1 VAKHPVSR
9 IYFAQELTMRI
20 RDLAAAVVLLSL
32 TQVCAIAD
40 VSLKNGNY
48 FTGNKDMILPGGFEP
63 TIERVYNSKT
73 SSKGL
78 FGYGWGN
85 EYEVYV
91 EVGGDGG
98 VIVHEYGGGADNRF
112 DSPAMT
118 AAELDQAA
126 DQIVAV
132 ARSQGDVTGD
142 EGLSDYRAR
151 LLTDA
156 AFRTDEWRKYV
167 DKKALQPRVL
177 PVGTILTSDRFSH
190 QTVQVLR
197 TGYQRVLENGRTEL
211 FGKDGKLRQV
221 LNKQGNYLAFVYDV
235 PGQITLRDDQGR
247 SIVLFK
253 NDHGLVMRIEASNG
267 KTCSYQY
274 NNRDELVYAKDTG
287 GGESRYEYDP
297 NGRHNLT
304 RIKNSEG
311 KVTELTYY
319 PYDQFEN
326 VKSVLDDTDGTLT
339 DYTYAIDKANKQHYT
354 VTVTESGQAG
364 NDGKRE
370 ITSTSTYEYINAKKP
385 TGEEY
390 IAKFITVVDGNRTA
404 TTYNPDGMPIQIEQ
418 GGETTS
424 FAYDSRNHVTQKT
437 TTTEVTNLTY
447 DDVCSKVASV
457 KVTSRVDNKVTEDG
471 HFIYDGKCNLVA
483 ASSPEKS
490 VKLQYDAKGRISEDD
505 DESGIKIAFEYNANS
520 KPIKISVLE
529 HKDKDGK
536 IVPLQYISVAYT
548 DDGVIGK
555 VEAVPPGKQAA
566 LEVTSAFQNLLD
578 IIRPAGV
585 NLSF

>member
-1 VAKHPVSR
+1 
-9 IYFAQELTMRI
+9 MRI

-32 TQVCAIAD
+32 TQVCAIAG

-48 FTGNKDMILPGGFEP
+48 TAAATDISFPGGFEP

-73 SSKGL
+73 SFKGI
-78 FGYGWGN
+78 FGNGWGN
-85 EYEVYV
+85 EYEVYL

-98 VIVHEYGGGADNRF
+98 VIVHEWGGGADNRF

-118 AAELDQAA
+118 AAELGQAA

-142 EGLSDYRAR
+142 QGLADYRAR

-167 DKKALQPRVL
+167 DKKVLHPRVL

-221 LNKQGNYLAFVYDV
+221 LNKEGNYLAFIYDV

-253 NDHGLVMRIEASNG
+253 NDRGLIARIEASNG
-267 KTCSYQY
+267 KTCSYRY
-274 NNRDELVYAKDTG
+274 NDRDELIYAMDMDGIDAT
-287 GGESRYEYDP
+287 YEYDP
-297 NGRHNLT
+297 AGRHNLT
-304 RIKNSEG
+304 KLKYSSGTSKEI
-311 KVTELTYY
+311 TYY
-319 PYDQFEN
+319 SYDQFEN
-326 VKSVLDDTDGTLT
+326 VKSVLDNTDGTLT
-339 DYTYAIDKANKQHYT
+339 DYTYVIDKANKQHYT
-354 VTVTESGQAG
+354 VTVTESGKAG
-364 NDGKRE
+364 SDGKRE
-370 ITSTSTYEYINAKKP
+370 ITSTSIYEYINANKP

-390 IAKFITVVDGNRTA
+390 TAKLITVLDGNRTA

-447 DDVCSKVASV
+447 DDVCSKVVSV
-457 KVTSRVDNKVTEDG
+457 KVTSRVDNKVTEDA

-520 KPIKISVLE
+520 KPTKISVLE

-536 IVPLQYISVAYT
+536 IVPLQYISVIYT
-548 DDGVIGK
+548 DAGEIDK
-555 VEAVPPGKQAA
+555 VEAVPPGKKAA